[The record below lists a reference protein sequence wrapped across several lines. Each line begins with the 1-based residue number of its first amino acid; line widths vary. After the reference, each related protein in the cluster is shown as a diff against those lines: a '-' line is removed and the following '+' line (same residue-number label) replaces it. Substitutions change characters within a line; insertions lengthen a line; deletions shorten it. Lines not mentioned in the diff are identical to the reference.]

1 MEKGLL
7 AKRVYVYKKNVYVYT
22 NYYNIYFFIIILL
35 LYYIFHF
42 TLSFTYD
49 PIQKKFWELKQT
61 MKNKKAVSARINEYA
76 YTKLQQNTT
85 TISKSQ
91 YIEQAILHYN
101 NKEQQN
107 NEINIINAKIQ
118 QNNEIIKTIAKTQQ
132 QLKTQQ
138 KTLQKQ
144 LKQDTINP
152 HQYIH
157 AKKTLQNIKERTGTI
172 TQNQY
177 QIQANKLGIPITQLK
192 QLLKEDK
199 QTQRRQETQ

>member
-1 MEKGLL
+1 MKKGLL

-35 LYYIFHF
+35 YYIFYF
-42 TLSFTYD
+42 TLSFHVND

-61 MKNKKAVSARINEYA
+61 MNKKAVSARINEYA

-132 QLKTQQ
+132 QLKHNK

-172 TQNQY
+172 TQDQY

>member
-35 LYYIFHF
+35 LYYIFYF
-42 TLSFTYD
+42 TPFFHVD
-49 PIQKKFWELKQT
+49 PTQKKIWELKQT
-61 MKNKKAVSARINEYA
+61 MNKKAVSARINEYA

-132 QLKTQQ
+132 QLKHNK

-172 TQNQY
+172 TQDQY